1 MGIDGFIFCSCW
13 MPLVYSSLN
22 NEHGAL
28 KGGVWWVEEA
38 ATPLLLQLG
47 SGGKIRGIPKME
59 IYILLGICKHSLVKS
74 LKPTP
79 RTWG

>member
-22 NEHGAL
+22 DEHGAL
-28 KGGVWWVEEA
+28 KGGVWWVEEV

-47 SGGKIRGIPKME
+47 SGIRLEEYLRWK
-59 IYILLGICKHSLVKS
+59 YI
-74 LKPTP
+74 
-79 RTWG
+79 